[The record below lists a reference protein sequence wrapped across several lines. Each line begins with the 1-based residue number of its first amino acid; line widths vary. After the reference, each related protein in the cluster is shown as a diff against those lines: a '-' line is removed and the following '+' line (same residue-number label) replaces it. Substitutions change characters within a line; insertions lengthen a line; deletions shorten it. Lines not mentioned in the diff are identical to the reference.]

1 MLYAGEKERMFKNY
15 LKIAFRNLHKY
26 ISYSLINISG
36 LAIGMAAF
44 LLIIQYVSFEL
55 SYDSFHEN
63 ADNIYRV
70 RNDRI
75 YSDKHDKSAGCPP
88 ALGPTLKKEFP
99 EVLESAR
106 LYGTKYMN
114 NTATYISGSDMVIT
128 YNQEKIYYAE
138 ASFLTMFSF
147 PMLKGSAELALEEPF
162 TVVISE
168 SSSRKYFGNSDP
180 IGKVITISN
189 GYGPQE
195 CTVTGIFE
203 DIPENSH
210 VKFEFLISYKTLISR
225 HSDAAYYWGWN
236 AFNTYILLAKNIN
249 PGSLERK
256 FPELIEKYK
265 NYSKDYKRA
274 YILQPLKDIHLHS
287 KLRFEPEV
295 NGDAR
300 AVRFLIIIAAFI
312 LLLAWINYINL
323 STSRSV
329 MRAKEVGV
337 RKVLGSHRTQ
347 LVKQFIAESLILNIL
362 AFILAI
368 TLAQFV
374 SSYFNELTGKPLS
387 LELLRDFWIGIVTVI
402 FIGAFTS
409 AIYPAFILSS
419 FNPIT
424 ALKGKLNWHSKGFN
438 LRKGLVVFQFAV
450 SIIIIATTLIVY
462 RQLAFMLN
470 TELGMNIDQT
480 LVIKAPR
487 IDGFDSYKS
496 RFKNSL
502 LGQSAIKNI
511 AISSTVPGREYS
523 NASSGI
529 RPLHCQPEDGTQC
542 FFIDVDEEYF
552 KLYQVQ
558 FLAGRNFSKEFGTD
572 NENIILN
579 EEAVKVFG
587 LGEPENALNKQILF
601 GGLGGQITKTIGVIK
616 NYHHKSLK
624 SSIQPVIFNFTNGGR
639 YFSLKIDSRDIKQ
652 TMTQIKNSWQE
663 VFTAQPFDYFF
674 LDEIFNAQYKADQQF
689 GKVFALFA
697 FLAIGVSCLGLF
709 GLTSYTTSRRTK
721 EIGIRKVVGATV
733 PNILTMLTKDFI
745 KWVILANF
753 IAWPAAYFTM
763 NKWLQNFAYRIN
775 ISWWMFV
782 VAGGIAL
789 VIALLTVSWLVIRAA
804 MANPVESLRYE

>member
-1 MLYAGEKERMFKNY
+1 MFRSY
-15 LKIAFRNLHKY
+15 FKIAFRNLTKNKTF
-26 ISYSLINISG
+26 SLINIVG
-36 LAIGMAAF
+36 LAVGMAVF
-44 LLIIQYVSFEL
+44 LLIIQYVAFEL

-75 YSDKHDKSAGCPP
+75 YADKHDKSAGCPP
-88 ALGPTLKKEFP
+88 ALGPTLKQEFP
-99 EVLESAR
+99 EVLEFAR
-106 LYGTKYMN
+106 LHGTRYMN
-114 NTATYISGSDMVIT
+114 NTATYIAGQDRVIT
-128 YNQEKIYYAE
+128 HNQEKIYYAE
-138 ASFLTMFSF
+138 ASFLRMFSF

-162 TVVISE
+162 TVIISE
-168 SSSRKYFGNSDP
+168 SSARKYFGNVDP
-180 IGKVITISN
+180 LNKIITITN
-189 GYGPQE
+189 GYGSQD
-195 CTVTGIFE
+195 CTVTGIFK

-210 VKFEFLISYKTLISR
+210 IKFEFLISYKTLISR
-225 HSDAAYYWGWN
+225 HTDAEYYWGWN
-236 AFNTYILLAKNIN
+236 AFNTYILLAKNTN
-249 PGSLERK
+249 PGSLEKK

-265 NYSKDYKRA
+265 NYNKDYKRA
-274 YILQPLKDIHLHS
+274 YILQPLQHIHLHS

-295 NGDAR
+295 NGDTKS
-300 AVRFLIIIAAFI
+300 VHFLIIIAVFI
-312 LLLAWINYINL
+312 IILAWINYINL

-347 LVKQFIAESLILNIL
+347 LVKQFIAESLMLNII

-368 TLAQFV
+368 MLAEFA
-374 SSYFNELTGKPLS
+374 SPYFNELTGKPLTLS
-387 LELLRDFWIGIVTVI
+387 LLKDSWTVMASVI
-402 FIGAFTS
+402 LIGAFTS
-409 AIYPAFILSS
+409 GFYPAFVLSS
-419 FNPIT
+419 FNPISV
-424 ALKGKLNWHSKGFN
+424 LKEKLYRHSKGLN
-438 LRKGLVVFQFAV
+438 LRKGLVVFQFTV
-450 SIIIIATTLIVY
+450 SIIIIATSLIVY

-470 TELGMNIDQT
+470 TDLGMNIDQT
-480 LVIKAPR
+480 LVIKAPQ
-487 IDGFDSYKS
+487 INGFDSYKS
-496 RFKNSL
+496 RFKNALLSL
-502 LGQSAIKNI
+502 ITIKNI
-511 AISSTVPGREYS
+511 ATSSTVPGKDYS

-529 RPLHCQPEDGTQC
+529 RPLHSQPEDGTQC

-558 FLAGRNFSKEFGTD
+558 FLAGRNFSKDFSTD

-587 LGEPENALNKQILF
+587 LGEPENALNQQILF
-601 GGLGGQITKTIGVIK
+601 GGLGGQIRRTIGIIK
-616 NYHHKSLK
+616 NYHHESLK
-624 SSIQPVIFNFTNGGR
+624 SNIQPVIFNFTNGGR
-639 YFSLKIDSRDIKQ
+639 YFSLKIDTRNIKQ
-652 TMTQIKNSWQE
+652 TMAQIKNTWEE

-674 LDEIFNAQYKADQQF
+674 LDEIFNTQYKADQQF

-763 NKWLQNFAYRIN
+763 NRWLQNFAYRID
-775 ISWWMFV
+775 ISLWMFV
-782 VAGGIAL
+782 LAGGIAL
-789 VIALLTVSWLVIRAA
+789 IIALLTVSWQAIRAA
-804 MANPVESLRYE
+804 MANPVEALRYE

>member
-1 MLYAGEKERMFKNY
+1 MFKNDF
-15 LKIAFRNLHKY
+15 KIALRNLIKNKTF
-26 ISYSLINISG
+26 SFINIVG
-36 LAIGMAAF
+36 LAVGMAVF
-44 LLIIQYVSFEL
+44 FLIIQYVAFEL
-55 SYDSFHEN
+55 SYDGFHEN

-75 YSDKHDKSAGCPP
+75 YADKHDKSAGCPP
-88 ALGPTLKKEFP
+88 ALGPTLKQEFP

-106 LYGTKYMN
+106 LYGTRYMN
-114 NTATYISGSDMVIT
+114 NIATYIAGPDRVIT
-128 YNQEKIYYAE
+128 HNQEKIYYAE
-138 ASFLTMFSF
+138 ASFLRMFSF

-162 TVVISE
+162 TVIISE
-168 SSSRKYFGNSDP
+168 SSARKYFGNIDP
-180 IGKVITISN
+180 LNKMITITN
-189 GYGPQE
+189 GYGPQA
-195 CTVTGIFE
+195 CKVTGIFK

-210 VKFEFLISYKTLISR
+210 IKFEFLISYKTLISR
-225 HSDAAYYWGWN
+225 HTDAAYYWDWN
-236 AFNTYILLAKNIN
+236 AFNTYILLAKNAN
-249 PGSLERK
+249 PGSIEKK

-265 NYSKDYKRA
+265 NYNKDYKRA

-295 NGDAR
+295 NGDAKS
-300 AVRFLIIIAAFI
+300 VHFLIIIAVFI
-312 LLLAWINYINL
+312 IILAWINYINL
-323 STSRSV
+323 STSCSV

-347 LVKQFIAESLILNIL
+347 LVKQFITESLMLNIL

-368 TLAQFV
+368 TLAEFV
-374 SSYFNELTGKPLS
+374 SPYFNELTGKPLT
-387 LELLRDFWIGIVTVI
+387 LRFLKNFWIVI
-402 FIGAFTS
+402 ASVILIGAFTTGF
-409 AIYPAFILSS
+409 YPAFVLSS

-424 ALKGKLNWHSKGFN
+424 ALKGKLNWHSKGLN

-470 TELGMNIDQT
+470 TDLGMNIDQT
-480 LVIKAPR
+480 LVIKAPQLNE
-487 IDGFDSYKS
+487 FDSYKS
-496 RFKNSL
+496 RFKNAL
-502 LGQSAIKNI
+502 LSQTTIKNI
-511 AISSTVPGREYS
+511 ATSSTVPGKDYS

-529 RPLHCQPEDGTQC
+529 RPLHSQPEDGTQC
-542 FFIDVDEEYF
+542 FFINVDEEYF

-558 FLAGRNFSKEFGTD
+558 FLAGRNFSKDFGTD

-587 LGEPENALNKQILF
+587 LGEPENALNQQILF
-601 GGLGGQITKTIGVIK
+601 GGLGGQIRRTIGIIK
-616 NYHHKSLK
+616 NYHHESLK
-624 SSIQPVIFNFTNGGR
+624 SNIQPVIFNFTNGGR
-639 YFSLKIDSRDIKQ
+639 YFSLKIDTRNIKQ
-652 TMTQIKNSWQE
+652 TMAQIKNTWE
-663 VFTAQPFDYFF
+663 EIFTAQPFDYFF
-674 LDEIFNAQYKADQQF
+674 LDETFNAQYKSDQQF

-745 KWVILANF
+745 KWVMLANF

-763 NKWLQNFAYRIN
+763 SRWLQNFAYRID
-775 ISWWMFV
+775 ISLWMFV
-782 VAGGIAL
+782 LAGGITL
-789 VIALLTVSWLVIRAA
+789 IIALLTVSWQAIRAA
-804 MANPVESLRYE
+804 IANPVEALRYE